1 MKREKKMSKLY
12 AGLSAL
18 NNGIMSFDEVVLYYS
33 DIPLSIFI
41 AETILKK
48 KEGKDM
54 PNITNQAYVD
64 LRNFTPEA
72 LRKIKSITNV
82 HLVLLPENPTPE
94 FSEAYAEIKKTN
106 VVSETAVSGN
116 ACIFNGLSTLTKNE
130 LTEGSLV
137 VCNGLTIIR
146 DVPKE
151 MNIRLIVNGALLK
164 SPSAFIEPIKIN
176 GTSHIIDDE
185 AKIIKSVSE
194 LRIDKNFIDN
204 LTEKTA
210 IVACGKI
217 FINDEVTNEMLQSRG
232 IVFYDVAKIIAR
244 EELHGYIQANS
255 NNVASVA
262 TDDYTKKRKF
272 FRWK

>member
-1 MKREKKMSKLY
+1 MSKLY
-12 AGLSAL
+12 AGLNAL
-18 NNGIMSFDEVVLYYS
+18 SNGIMSFDEVLLYYS

-54 PNITNQAYVD
+54 PKITNQAYVD

-94 FSEAYAEIKKTN
+94 FSEAYAEIQKTN

-116 ACIFNGLSTLTKNE
+116 ACIFNGLSILTKNE

-164 SPSAFIEPIKIN
+164 SPTAFIEPIKIN
-176 GTSHIIDDE
+176 GTSYIIDDE

-204 LTEKTA
+204 LTDKTA